1 MTKKPSRVT
10 LATIAEELSLSPA
23 TVSRA
28 LNGKAKQFRIN
39 ADTVARIE
47 ALAAELGFFPNYVAR
62 SLRTQKTATIGVI
75 VPDIS
80 NPFFAEITQAIT
92 TTANRSGFS
101 TLLCDTQDSVAM
113 EAEAIKLIESRLADG
128 LILCPIGTE
137 SAHIADY
144 VERNPAMV
152 LVDRNLKEV
161 SVPFVGSDNFTGAK
175 EATEY
180 LIKRG
185 HERILCLRG
194 LPGTT
199 PSEERHRGYQA
210 AHQEC
215 GLPYDKSL
223 VSGNHFGEQSGYMET
238 KMHLSLN
245 TQFTAVFAMG
255 NMIAMG
261 AIKALSEA
269 GLRIP
274 DDVSMIA
281 FDDSP
286 FAPYLATPLTSVEQQ
301 TTQVATMAVQ
311 ILLQHIGEGVQR
323 GDISVLLPTKLIHR
337 SSVRPL
343 SSGTGLRPR

>member
-28 LNGKAKQFRIN
+28 LNGKAKQFRIS

-47 ALAAELGFFPNYVAR
+47 ALAAELGFFPNYAAR
-62 SLRTQKTATIGVI
+62 SLRTQKTSTIGVI

-80 NPFFAEITQAIT
+80 NPFFAAVTQAIT
-92 TTANRSGFS
+92 TTAGRSGFS
-101 TLLCDTQDSVAM
+101 TLLCDSQDSVAM
-113 EAEAIKLIESRLADG
+113 EVEALRLIESRFADG
-128 LILCPIGTE
+128 IILCPIGTE
-137 SAHIADY
+137 SAHVVDY
-144 VERNPAMV
+144 VSRNPAMV

-161 SVPFVGSDNFTGAK
+161 SAPFVGSDNFTGAK

-180 LIKRG
+180 LIRQG

-194 LPGTT
+194 IPGTT
-199 PSEERHRGYQA
+199 PSEERHRGYQTA
-210 AHQEC
+210 LQEY

-245 TQFTAVFAMG
+245 TKFTAIFAMG

-261 AIKALSEA
+261 AIKALGEA

-274 DDVSMIA
+274 DEVSMIA

-286 FAPYLATPLTSVEQQ
+286 FAPYLATPLTSVRQQ
-301 TTQVATMAVQ
+301 AAEVATMAVQ
-311 ILLQHIGEGVQR
+311 LLLQHIGEGDQR
-323 GDISVLLPTKLIHR
+323 KGVNVLLPTKLIHR
-337 SSVRPL
+337 SSVRSL
-343 SSGTGLRPR
+343 STEEGDRTD